1 MVWKNHWILRFH
13 LVNSRKGHLDLWY
26 NKLLH
31 YKSSRISTLLFDK
44 NSIFRLGLYLIK
56 ANSLTRIKKI
66 REFIYFILN
75 GRFENTTRATFFT
88 TTRSLS
94 WLSQLN
100 GPLDHRYPLEIIESE
115 LRRSRKNEM
124 LLLYSSL
131 ETLYFESWVHLHR
144 FREPLNIKLW
154 NLQYFDYRMC
164 VIIIRGL
171 YTFYPL
177 LKDHF
182 FIFKEFF

>member
-1 MVWKNHWILRFH
+1 MH
-13 LVNSRKGHLDLWY
+13 Y
-26 NKLLH
+26 NV
-31 YKSSRISTLLFDK
+31 
-44 NSIFRLGLYLIK
+44 GLYLIK
-56 ANSLTRIKKI
+56 ANSLTRILEQSKFKNN

-75 GRFENTTRATFFT
+75 GRFENITRATFFT
-88 TTRSLS
+88 TARSLS

-100 GPLDHRYPLEIIESE
+100 GPLYHRCPLEIIESE

-154 NLQYFDYRMC
+154 NLQCVDYVGTRA
-164 VIIIRGL
+164 
-171 YTFYPL
+171 
-177 LKDHF
+177 
-182 FIFKEFF
+182 

>member
-1 MVWKNHWILRFH
+1 M
-13 LVNSRKGHLDLWY
+13 
-26 NKLLH
+26 
-31 YKSSRISTLLFDK
+31 
-44 NSIFRLGLYLIK
+44 IK

-164 VIIIRGL
+164 AIITRGL
-171 YTFYPL
+171 YFFNPL
-177 LKDHF
+177 FEGQKRF
-182 FIFKEFF
+182 FKELFS